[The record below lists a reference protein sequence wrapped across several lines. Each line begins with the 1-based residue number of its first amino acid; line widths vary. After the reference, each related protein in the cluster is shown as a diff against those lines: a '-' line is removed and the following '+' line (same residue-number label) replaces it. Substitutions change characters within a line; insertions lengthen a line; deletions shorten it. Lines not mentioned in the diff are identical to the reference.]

1 MTPLADSKLGYYSVG
16 PARYSSKIEAL
27 IAGTRQNLHPTWH
40 FNDAVWGSQNW
51 LVEPETDLSLLYQM
65 RARQIREKY
74 DHVAV
79 FFSGG
84 SDSWNMVQAFFSAG
98 CFIDEIY
105 TVWNRKANNR
115 FVLDATVTDARNI
128 EAEFDLTA
136 KQGLQWIQDH
146 SPRTKI
152 TYIDVSDGVIDKL
165 NQFDGEE
172 WLTTSFEHL
181 NPQFVTRWSVTR
193 EHAHRNQLDRGLRTA
208 LVYGVDKPKV
218 CIKDNKYC
226 VYFLDKIVNC
236 FTGNWNDPEY
246 TNIHTEFF
254 YWTPDLPEIVIKQSH
269 MIRRWFESN
278 PALKPILQ
286 WPGASTTLRQAYEVV
301 TRSLIYPGW
310 NINTFQC
317 VKPNL
322 TSHMEWDDWFFKI
335 YKDTPVYHSWYKGL
349 EYVEKN
355 IDQKYLSRD
364 NFNQGIS
371 FVTMING
378 HFALE

>member
-1 MTPLADSKLGYYSVG
+1 MTLKCDPRLGYYSVG
-16 PARYSSKIEAL
+16 SVCYSSKIEAL
-27 IAGTRQNLHPTWH
+27 IAGTQQNLFPTWH
-40 FNDAVWGSQNW
+40 FNDAVWQSQNW
-51 LVEPETDLSLLYQM
+51 LQEPETDLSTLYQM
-65 RARQIREKY
+65 RARQIRDQY
-74 DHVAV
+74 DRVAV

-105 TVWNRKANNR
+105 TVWNRKANNK
-115 FVLDATVTDARNI
+115 FVLDRSITDARNI
-128 EAEFDLTA
+128 EAEFDLTTR
-136 KQGLQWIQDH
+136 QGLQWIKDQ

-152 TYIDVSDGVIDKL
+152 TYIDVSDPVIEKY
-165 NQFDGEE
+165 NQLDGEE
-172 WLTTSFEHL
+172 WLNTTFEHL

-193 EHAHRNQLDRGLRTA
+193 EHADRNQLDRGLRTA
-208 LVYGVDKPKV
+208 LVYGVDKPKL
-218 CIKDNKYC
+218 CIKDNKYY
-226 VYFLDKIVNC
+226 VYFLDKIVNT
-236 FTGNWNDPEY
+236 FVGNWNAAEY

-254 YWTPDLPEIVIKQSH
+254 YWTADLPEIIIKQSH

-286 WPGASTTLRQAYEVV
+286 WPGNSTSLRQAYEVV

-310 NINTFQC
+310 DVNTFQC

-322 TSHMEWDDWFFKI
+322 TSHMEWDDWFFRSCKN
-335 YKDTPVYHSWYKGL
+335 THAYHSWHKGI

-355 IDQKYLSRD
+355 IDRKYLHYD
-364 NFNQGIS
+364 FDQAVS
-371 FVTMING
+371 FVGMING

>member
-1 MTPLADSKLGYYSVG
+1 MTVITGQRLGYYTVG
-16 PARYSSKIEAL
+16 STVYHSKIDAL

-40 FNDAVWGSQNW
+40 FDDAVWASQNW
-51 LVEPETDLSLLYQM
+51 LIEPETDLSILYQM
-65 RARQIREKY
+65 RARQIRDRY
-74 DHVAV
+74 DRVAV

-84 SDSWNMVQAFFSAG
+84 SDSWNTVQAFFSAG

-105 TVWNRKANNR
+105 TVWSRKIDNK
-115 FVLDATVTDARNI
+115 FIPDATVTDPRNI
-128 EAEFDLTA
+128 EAEFDLTT
-136 KQGLQWIQDH
+136 KQGLQWIQDN

-152 TYIDVSDGVIDKL
+152 TYIDVSDSVIEKF

-172 WLTTSFEHL
+172 WLTTTFEPL

-193 EHAHRNQLDRGLRTA
+193 DHAHRNQHDRGLRTA

-236 FTGNWNDPEY
+236 FAGNWNDLEY

-278 PALKPILQ
+278 PALKSILQ
-286 WPGASTTLRQAYEVV
+286 WTGGSATLRQAYEVIV
-301 TRSLIYPGW
+301 RSLIYPGW

-317 VKPNL
+317 VKPGL
-322 TSHMEWDDWFFKI
+322 TSQCEWDDWFFKTH
-335 YKDTPVYHSWYKGL
+335 KDTYAYHSWHKGI

-355 IDQKYLSRD
+355 IDRKYLNYD
-364 NFNQGIS
+364 FNQAVS
-371 FVTMING
+371 FVGMING

>member
-1 MTPLADSKLGYYSVG
+1 VTVTNQRLGYYTVG
-16 PARYSSKIEAL
+16 STVYHSKIDAL
-27 IAGTRQNLHPTWH
+27 IAGTQQNLHPTWH
-40 FNDAVWGSQNW
+40 FNDAVWRSQNW
-51 LVEPETDLSLLYQM
+51 LVEPETDLSILYQM
-65 RARQIREKY
+65 RARQIRDQY
-74 DHVAV
+74 DRVAV

-84 SDSWNMVQAFFSAG
+84 SDSWNTVQAFFSAG

-105 TVWNRKANNR
+105 TVWSRKIDNKSIP
-115 FVLDATVTDARNI
+115 DATVTDPRNI
-128 EAEFDLTA
+128 EAEFDLTT
-136 KQGLQWIQDH
+136 KQGLQWIQDN

-152 TYIDVSDGVIDKL
+152 TYIDVSDSVVEKL
-165 NQFDGEE
+165 NRFDGEE
-172 WLTTSFEHL
+172 WLTTTYEHL

-193 EHAHRNQLDRGLRTA
+193 EHAHRNQHDRGLRTA
-208 LVYGVDKPKV
+208 LVYGVDKPKI

-236 FTGNWNDPEY
+236 FTGNWNDPDY

-286 WPGASTTLRQAYEVV
+286 WPGGSASLRQAYEVV

-317 VKPNL
+317 VKPGL
-322 TSHMEWDDWFFKI
+322 TSQCEWDDWFFKT
-335 YKDTPVYHSWYKGL
+335 YKDTYVYHSWHKGI
-349 EYVEKN
+349 EHVEKN
-355 IDQKYLSRD
+355 IDRKYLNYD
-364 NFNQGIS
+364 FNQAVS
-371 FVTMING
+371 FIGMING

>member
-1 MTPLADSKLGYYSVG
+1 
-16 PARYSSKIEAL
+16 
-27 IAGTRQNLHPTWH
+27 
-40 FNDAVWGSQNW
+40 
-51 LVEPETDLSLLYQM
+51 M

-74 DHVAV
+74 DHVSV

-98 CFIDEIY
+98 CFIDEIL
-105 TVWNRKANNR
+105 TVWNRKANNK
-115 FVLDATVTDARNI
+115 FVLDTSVTDPRNI

-152 TYIDVSDGVIDKL
+152 TYIDVSDGVVDKL
-165 NQFDGEE
+165 NRFDGEE

-193 EHAHRNQLDRGLRTA
+193 EHTHRNQLDRGLRTA

-218 CIKDNKYC
+218 CIKDNKYH

-254 YWTPDLPEIVIKQSH
+254 YWTPDLPEIVVKQSH

-286 WPGASTTLRQAYEVV
+286 WPGSSSTLRQAYEVV

-310 NINTFQC
+310 NTNTFQC

-322 TSHMEWDDWFFKI
+322 TSHMEWDDWFFRT
-335 YKDTPVYHSWYKGL
+335 YKDTRVYDSWYKGI

-355 IDQKYLSRD
+355 IDRKYLNYD
-364 NFNQGIS
+364 FNQAVS
-371 FVTMING
+371 FVGMING